1 MTDIG
6 AVWKRSAAVER
17 ALVTG
22 WLSTLVLTAGSA
34 QASVGSA
41 IPFPR
46 NDVGRRIAAWVAGTV
61 DTVFGLVRTPALHS
75 KPKRRHYHARPE
87 GFIED
92 AAMSREMYRL

>member
-6 AVWKRSAAVER
+6 AVWKRSAAIER

-22 WLSTLVLTAGSA
+22 WLPGHAFTAGSA
-34 QASVGSA
+34 QAGVGSA

-46 NDVGRRIAAWVAGTV
+46 SNVGRRIAAWAADTV
-61 DTVFGLVRTPALHS
+61 DAVFGLVRTSAPRS
-75 KPKRRHYHARPE
+75 EPKRRHYHPRRE
-87 GFIED
+87 SFIED